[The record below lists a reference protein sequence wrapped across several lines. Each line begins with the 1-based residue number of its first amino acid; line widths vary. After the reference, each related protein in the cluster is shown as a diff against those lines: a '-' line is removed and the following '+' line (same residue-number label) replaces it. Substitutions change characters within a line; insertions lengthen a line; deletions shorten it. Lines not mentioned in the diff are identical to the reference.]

1 MFDFMTPEIFNMLVI
16 ANLLVGLGLIVYRFT
31 RDMQRPVPTP
41 EQQREQVYDEAS
53 TSALDDTASSAA
65 VQDDV
70 PPAQPKQNKQDK

>member
-1 MFDFMTPEIFNMLVI
+1 MFDFITPQIFNMLVI

-53 TSALDDTASSAA
+53 SHALDDTASSAA
-65 VQDDV
+65 AHNDV
-70 PPAQPKQNKQDK
+70 PPAQQKYNK